1 MGLWAF
7 TEVFIRVP
15 IKDERFGQSGVPS
28 SRPQSLRLG
37 ALMCGE
43 SQDRKSASI
52 SGGRGK
58 DKTTMR

>member
-7 TEVFIRVP
+7 TEVFIRMP

-37 ALMCGE
+37 ALMCGG

-58 DKTTMR
+58 DKITVR